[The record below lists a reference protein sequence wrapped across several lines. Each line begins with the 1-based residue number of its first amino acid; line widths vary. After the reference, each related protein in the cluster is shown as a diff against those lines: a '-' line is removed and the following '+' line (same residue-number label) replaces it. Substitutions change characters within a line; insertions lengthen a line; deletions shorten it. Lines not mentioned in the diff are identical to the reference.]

1 MRQANSIPPTRN
13 LATTLE
19 PQRRETTKMYS
30 LTPPASVAR
39 ASLRALPC
47 VVASVIVAWCAVTLS
62 TIASAQEDS
71 KASSVVRAGARGATL
86 TPGQWVD
93 ALKSVD
99 LKKRGAV
106 GKWKI
111 RDKELVVS
119 AIDAPARLPLP
130 AAPRGIYDVKV
141 EFTRTDG
148 DGTVGVILPV
158 GSRQC
163 LVAVNFGGGPSG
175 IDMIDGARADK
186 NDSTFPGAF
195 ANDRR
200 YTLEIAVRPDQDEA
214 SLTATLDGRPLVF
227 YRGPAGSLA
236 LHKQWTI
243 PTKNTLGLAAE
254 ADVVFHRVQV
264 RAKSTKPAGE

>member
-1 MRQANSIPPTRN
+1 MNAD
-13 LATTLE
+13 TLNCNNCGA
-19 PQRRETTKMYS
+19 PLSVPAAAFVAAWFAAVPS
-30 LTPPASVAR
+30 LT
-39 ASLRALPC
+39 AL
-47 VVASVIVAWCAVTLS
+47 
-62 TIASAQEDS
+62 AQDDS
-71 KASSVVRAGARGATL
+71 KTPAGTRSSARGPAL

-93 ALKSVD
+93 VLKSVD

-106 GKWKI
+106 GKWQI
-111 RDKELVVS
+111 RDKELAVS

-130 AAPRGIYDVKV
+130 AAPRGAYDVKV

-186 NDSTFPGAF
+186 NDTTFPGAL

-200 YTLEIAVRPDQDEA
+200 YTLEIAVRPDKDEA

-236 LHKQWTI
+236 LHKQWAI

-264 RAKSTKPAGE
+264 RAKSTKPAE

>member
-1 MRQANSIPPTRN
+1 MTTMNS
-13 LATTLE
+13 
-19 PQRRETTKMYS
+19 
-30 LTPPASVAR
+30 SV
-39 ASLRALPC
+39 SLRA
-47 VVASVIVAWCAVTLS
+47 SVSRAGAGALCSAAAALIVAWCVAVWP
-62 TIASAQEDS
+62 AAAAGQDES
-71 KASSVVRAGARGATL
+71 KPAAGARAGGRGAAL

-93 ALKSVD
+93 VVKSVD

-106 GKWKI
+106 GKWQM

-119 AIDAPARLPLP
+119 AIDDPARLPLP
-130 AAPRGIYDVKV
+130 VTPRGAYDVKI

-175 IDMIDGARADK
+175 IDMIDGRRANE
-186 NDSTFPGAF
+186 NDSAFPGAL

-200 YTLEIAVRPDQDEA
+200 YTLEITVRLDQDQA

-227 YRGPAGSLA
+227 YRGPAASLA
-236 LHKQWTI
+236 LHKQWAI
-243 PTKNTLGLAAE
+243 PTRNALGLAAQ
-254 ADVVFHRVQV
+254 ADAVFHRVQL
-264 RAKSTKPAGE
+264 RAKSATAAGS

>member
-1 MRQANSIPPTRN
+1 MRSPTLR
-13 LATTLE
+13 AG
-19 PQRRETTKMYS
+19 
-30 LTPPASVAR
+30 VFH

-47 VVASVIVAWCAVTLS
+47 AATALIVAWCAAALS

-71 KASSVVRAGARGATL
+71 KASSGARAGGRGAAL

-93 ALKSVD
+93 VLKSVD

-106 GKWKI
+106 GKWQI

-119 AIDAPARLPLP
+119 AIDDPARLPLP
-130 AAPRGIYDVKV
+130 AAPRGAYDVKV

-158 GSRQC
+158 STRQC

-175 IDMIDGARADK
+175 IDMIDGARANK
-186 NDSTFPGAF
+186 NDSAFPGAF

-227 YRGPAGSLA
+227 YRGPAASLA
-236 LHKQWTI
+236 LHKQWAI
-243 PTKNTLGLAAE
+243 PARNTLGLAAE

-264 RAKSTKPAGE
+264 RAKSAKPSE